1 MLNEI
6 GLVGLGVMGKNIALN
21 LSDKGVTIK
30 SFNDSMKKLD
40 DIKKEF
46 SNEFIGYTNLEEF
59 VESLE
64 TPKTILLMV
73 PSGKATREVIER
85 LADLLEEGS
94 MIIDGGNSF
103 YVDSID
109 TVSYT
114 HLRAHETG

>member
-46 SNEFIGYTNLEEF
+46 SNEFIG
-59 VESLE
+59 
-64 TPKTILLMV
+64 
-73 PSGKATREVIER
+73 
-85 LADLLEEGS
+85 
-94 MIIDGGNSF
+94 
-103 YVDSID
+103 
-109 TVSYT
+109 
-114 HLRAHETG
+114 

>member
-46 SNEFIGYTNLEEF
+46 SNEFIGL
-59 VESLE
+59 SL
-64 TPKTILLMV
+64 IH
-73 PSGKATREVIER
+73 I
-85 LADLLEEGS
+85 
-94 MIIDGGNSF
+94 
-103 YVDSID
+103 
-109 TVSYT
+109 
-114 HLRAHETG
+114 

>member
-40 DIKKEF
+40 EIKKEF

-64 TPKTILLMV
+64 TPKQYCLWFHQAKQL
-73 PSGKATREVIER
+73 KK
-85 LADLLEEGS
+85 
-94 MIIDGGNSF
+94 
-103 YVDSID
+103 
-109 TVSYT
+109 
-114 HLRAHETG
+114 

>member
-46 SNEFIGYTNLEEF
+46 SNEFIGYTILKNL
-59 VESLE
+59 
-64 TPKTILLMV
+64 
-73 PSGKATREVIER
+73 
-85 LADLLEEGS
+85 
-94 MIIDGGNSF
+94 
-103 YVDSID
+103 
-109 TVSYT
+109 
-114 HLRAHETG
+114 LRA